1 MKCKLKL
8 MALAMACTS
17 IFMSLPASAST
28 KWTEDKS
35 WRCNDNLDFWKQY
48 GQDFNHYNVDDGNEY
63 NANYDVYKLN
73 SENGKIS
80 GNLIIININDT
91 TGSAVSVSFD
101 NTTEAAVTV
110 PIDVTT
116 SSAVSVQA
124 GNITVPQEISFNVN
138 NVSLFNFND
147 IINQYKK
154 QEEKMNE
161 EFNKMQEQF
170 DRAWRLVER

>member
-8 MALAMACTS
+8 MALTMACTS

-48 GQDFNHYNVDDGNEY
+48 GQDYNHYNIDDCNN

-91 TGSAVSVSFD
+91 TGSAVRISFG
-101 NTTEAAVTV
+101 NTTEAAVTC

-124 GNITVPQEISFNVN
+124 GDIIVPQEISFDAN
-138 NVSLFNFND
+138 NGNLFNFND
-147 IINQYKK
+147 IMNQYKK

-170 DRAWRLVER
+170 DRTWRLVER